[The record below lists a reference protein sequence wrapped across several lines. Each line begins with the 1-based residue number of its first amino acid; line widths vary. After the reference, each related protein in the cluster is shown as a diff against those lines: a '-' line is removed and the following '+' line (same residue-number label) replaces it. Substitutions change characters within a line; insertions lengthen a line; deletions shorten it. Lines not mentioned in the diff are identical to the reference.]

1 MEQLENAF
9 ANTPEWKLVRDGG
22 VLSVTVEELRMLN
35 PPKPD
40 NSGQLDFDKRK
51 GGAGKQIDNYPTG
64 SAIESLNAIFLAK

>member
-1 MEQLENAF
+1 MKELENAF

-40 NSGQLDFDKRK
+40 HSGQLHFGKRK

-64 SAIESLNAIFLAK
+64 QTIESLNAIILAK